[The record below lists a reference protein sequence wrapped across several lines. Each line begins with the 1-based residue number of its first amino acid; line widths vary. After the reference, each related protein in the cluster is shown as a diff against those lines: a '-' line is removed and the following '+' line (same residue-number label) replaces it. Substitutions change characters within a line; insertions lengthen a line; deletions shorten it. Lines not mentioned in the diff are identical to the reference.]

1 MVWEPKTIDEQIE
14 CLARLTEA
22 PESFVGQVKVLFLN
36 KGIDLEEDATPYL
49 KALEEAFKREE
60 AIRSSSRRVKRQV
73 ATTQQNFRQIGR
85 DYVTQLERLKKIR
98 TDLQQNNRTLRSGS
112 SESKLTEVRIP
123 GNHRSFVTN
132 PQRDQMPMVPGPEE
146 PQ

>member
-1 MVWEPKTIDEQIE
+1 MVWEPRTIEEQIE

-36 KGIDLEEDATPYL
+36 KGIALEEDATPYI

-60 AIRSSSRRVKRQV
+60 AIRSSSQKVKQQV
-73 ATTQQNFRQIGR
+73 ANTQKNFRQIGR

-98 TDLQQNNRTLRSGS
+98 TDLQQTNRAVRAGS

-123 GNHRSFVTN
+123 GNHRSFVTG
-132 PQRDQMPMVPGPEE
+132 PQRDQMPLVPGPEE